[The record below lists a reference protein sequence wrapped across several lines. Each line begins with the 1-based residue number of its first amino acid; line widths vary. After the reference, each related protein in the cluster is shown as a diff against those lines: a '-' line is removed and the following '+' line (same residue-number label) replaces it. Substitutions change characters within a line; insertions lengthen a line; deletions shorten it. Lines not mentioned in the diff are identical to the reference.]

1 MEYLCLIA
9 EIEALKEENA
19 RLCQTITGKNV
30 RKIHANPQKVVKSI
44 CSCLNMRG
52 NPCKRKCLEGKDH
65 CEKHDPSVQKVVKSI
80 CSCLNMR
87 GNPCKRKCLEGKD
100 HCEKH
105 DPSVQKV
112 VKSICSCLNMR
123 GNPCKRKCLEGK
135 DHCEKHD
142 PSVQKPRV
150 KPTGS
155 KVYIEQLVPWDKT
168 KWVSELEFWTARNE
182 PRMI

>member
-30 RKIHANPQKVVKSI
+30 RKIHANP
-44 CSCLNMRG
+44 
-52 NPCKRKCLEGKDH
+52 
-65 CEKHDPSVQKVVKSI
+65 QKVVKSI

>member
-30 RKIHANPQKVVKSI
+30 RKIHANP
-44 CSCLNMRG
+44 
-52 NPCKRKCLEGKDH
+52 
-65 CEKHDPSVQKVVKSI
+65 
-80 CSCLNMR
+80 
-87 GNPCKRKCLEGKD
+87 
-100 HCEKH
+100 
-105 DPSVQKV
+105 QKV